1 MRSHTTAVEDGMRI
15 LALETNIPVP
25 ICISH
30 HCGNYHTVL
39 IVLYCMLHCVTMGPI
54 PVDRGW
60 LFRKGLT
67 FPVSIVSRSGRSF
80 WKLNSSSYCR
90 GRWEKSFFLGLVIT
104 LEKMSRTNSAL
115 LMVSSMGRW
124 THNRA
129 SRSWVSLIWNR
140 RPRVIIFWVWQ
151 YQKLLVT
158 GIY

>member
-1 MRSHTTAVEDGMRI
+1 MHSHPIAGEDGMRI
-15 LALETNIPVP
+15 LALEINIPVP
-25 ICISH
+25 ICVSH
-30 HCGNYHTVL
+30 HCGNYHAVL
-39 IVLYCMLHCVTMGPI
+39 IVCCIVLPWAPSPWT
-54 PVDRGW
+54 GW

-67 FPVSIVSRSGRSF
+67 FPVSIVSRSGRSL

-115 LMVSSMGRW
+115 LMVSSMGKW

-151 YQKLLVT
+151 YQKLLIT